1 MVIGLLAFGI
11 ISDKVLVILAR
22 RNSGEKKPEYR
33 LPVMLWGSLLLPV
46 GLLGFGWGAEGG
58 MSWGVP
64 MVGNLV
70 AGVGIYS
77 VSVSSLHLPP
87 SVLRHERFGL
97 G

>member
-11 ISDKVLVILAR
+11 ISDKVLVILTK
-22 RNSGEKKPEYR
+22 RNGGEKKPEYR

-58 MSWGVP
+58 VSWGVP
-64 MVGNLV
+64 MVGNVV
-70 AGVGIYS
+70 AGIGIYS
-77 VSVSSLHLPP
+77 VSVSTLHLPL
-87 SVLRHERFGL
+87 SVLWHKRFGL

>member
-11 ISDKVLVILAR
+11 ISDKVLVILAK
-22 RNSGEKKPEYR
+22 RNGGEKKPEYR

-46 GLLGFGWGAEGG
+46 GLLGFGWGAERGV
-58 MSWGVP
+58 SWGVP
-64 MVGNLV
+64 MVGNVV

-77 VSVSSLHLPP
+77 VSVSTLHLSL
-87 SVLRHERFGL
+87 SVLWHGMFDL